1 MELLDSV
8 LPGSKKKI
16 QLFQNFPA
24 VLSWEFNAKKKKKKV
39 DNFTNNFTK

>member
-1 MELLDSV
+1 MELLESV

-24 VLSWEFNAKKKKKKV
+24 VLSWEFNAKKKKKV
-39 DNFTNNFTK
+39 DNFTNNFAK